1 MYLDKELVLI
11 SLLVLITGDQ
21 WPDGPLVLGMCP
33 QDTARPRGEGPAVE
47 VGAVEV
53 DPGAAKVF
61 L

>member
-53 DPGAAKVF
+53 DPGAA
-61 L
+61 